1 MRNRETQ
8 TGKIQGEEIGSK
20 EIGSKE
26 IQNKEIRN
34 KEIQNKAIYNR
45 KQTYNRKHK
54 TEKRRTEIAAIT
66 SKIKSLSEALTDA
79 AFPRRCPVCGELVTP
94 AGRSICAVCL
104 PKLDFVREPRCLRCG
119 RTVSDETQQFCRNC
133 SGRASSFEAGL
144 ALFNYDDVM
153 RHTVAQI
160 KYGNRRE
167 YIAPLARMMYLKFKQ
182 QLREM
187 EADCLVPVPVHPARR
202 RSRGFNQ
209 AELLAR
215 EIGMQVELPV
225 QTALLYRWRKTE
237 AQKDLSQEERVA
249 NLSEAFR
256 ADTERIE
263 ALSVRTVILVDD
275 IYTTGS
281 TAEACSRVLK
291 AAGVRRVFL
300 LNLCIVPEV

>member
-8 TGKIQGEEIGSK
+8 I
-20 EIGSKE
+20 
-26 IQNKEIRN
+26 
-34 KEIQNKAIYNR
+34 
-45 KQTYNRKHK
+45 
-54 TEKRRTEIAAIT
+54 
-66 SKIKSLSEALTDA
+66 IKKLCGALTDA

-94 AGRSICAVCL
+94 TGRSICAGCL

-119 RTVSDETQQFCRNC
+119 RTVSDEAQRLCENC
-133 SGRASSFEAGL
+133 GSRESSFEAGL

-167 YIAPLARMMYLKFKQ
+167 YIAPLARMMYLKFRG

-215 EIGMQVELPV
+215 EIGAQADLPV
-225 QTALLYRWRKTE
+225 QTALLYRHRRTE
-237 AQKDLSQEERVA
+237 AQKDLSQEERIA

-256 ADTERIE
+256 ADAEKIE
-263 ALSVRTVILVDD
+263 ALSARTVILVDD

-300 LNLCIVPEV
+300 LNLCIVPEA